1 MGCHFPI
8 YQCMSRTQEKG
19 PNLIFNPKF
28 ESDTIQDDQAVMNVS
43 KTPTAYLEPP
53 DHIVNAIR
61 KSSVRTYIM
70 KMENPTILNFNH
82 QFTTTTP
89 KKFDHTHKNQN
100 LQHHTRNKRERT
112 IQVWP
117 NSLFHTNQQTMK
129 NLSASRKRSTT
140 NNNLNTPLPNTHTHT
155 HIHTHSQ
162 KTSDCIQT
170 N

>member
-1 MGCHFPI
+1 MPFP
-8 YQCMSRTQEKG
+8 YLSDREKG

-117 NSLFHTNQQTMK
+117 NSHFHTKQQTMK

>member
-53 DHIVNAIR
+53 DHIVHAIR

-70 KMENPTILNFNH
+70 KMENPTILNLITSSPPPHQRNLITPIKIKTFNTILGTREKG
-82 QFTTTTP
+82 QSRYGPIPTFTPTT
-89 KKFDHTHKNQN
+89 KQ
-100 LQHHTRNKRERT
+100 
-112 IQVWP
+112 
-117 NSLFHTNQQTMK
+117 
-129 NLSASRKRSTT
+129 
-140 NNNLNTPLPNTHTHT
+140 
-155 HIHTHSQ
+155 
-162 KTSDCIQT
+162 
-170 N
+170 